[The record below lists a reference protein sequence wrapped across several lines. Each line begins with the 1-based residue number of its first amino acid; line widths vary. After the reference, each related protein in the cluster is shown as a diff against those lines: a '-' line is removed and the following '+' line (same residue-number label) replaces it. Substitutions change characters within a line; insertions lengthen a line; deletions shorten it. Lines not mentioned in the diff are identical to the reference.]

1 MNRNKLDELIEDLKG
16 LFVPGKKKLVPV
28 KVYVPNNKNKGK

>member
-1 MNRNKLDELIEDLKG
+1 MNRNKLDELIEDLKN

-28 KVYVPNNKNKGK
+28 KVYVPNNRRKSK